1 MIFGGS
7 TVLPTKLCD
16 WEKEGNDKGY
26 DRKSFLLLKSR
37 GWCGLKAFFCVCFVY
52 IKE

>member
-1 MIFGGS
+1 MIFRGS
-7 TVLPTKLCD
+7 TVLPRELSD
-16 WEKEGNDKGY
+16 LEKEGNDKGY

>member
-1 MIFGGS
+1 MIFRGR
-7 TVLPTKLCD
+7 TVLPTELRD
-16 WEKEGNDKGY
+16 WEKKGNDKGY